1 MSRTLAFIAV
11 LVTSAASHEDASA
24 LGLMSSPAATVSPW
38 GKLSI
43 TAANGQEATEIEVVT
58 VSRINS
64 AGARPES
71 TWINEKI
78 ERFWIA
84 EKHDRRA
91 GPAVPTQWADS
102 RSCTEMVETLVTLA
116 DLDAITPEPPAR
128 IVDARMPG
136 VTYVVEGAGVHPA
149 KSDTAAVR
157 LTNNMES
164 AAGAVVNAA
173 LAAWAPCW
181 SDTPPKLED

>member
-1 MSRTLAFIAV
+1 MRKTLAFTVA
-11 LVTSAASHEDASA
+11 LVASAASHAYA
-24 LGLMSSPAATVSPW
+24 LAIGLNASPAATIAPW

-43 TAANGQEATEIEVVT
+43 MAANGREATEIEVAV

-71 TWINEKI
+71 TWINEKT

-84 EKHDRRA
+84 EKHARRGGTVA
-91 GPAVPTQWADS
+91 PTQWADS

-116 DLDAITPEPPAR
+116 DLDAITPEPSTR
-128 IVDARMPG
+128 IVDAREQG
-136 VTYVVEGAGVHPA
+136 RTYVVEGAGVQPA
-149 KSDTAAVR
+149 KSDVAAVR
-157 LTNNMES
+157 LTNNVERP
-164 AAGAVVNAA
+164 AIAVVNAA
-173 LAAWAPCW
+173 LAAWSPCW